1 MNCIWAV
8 VPAAGSGRR
17 LGGEVPKQYL
27 EIAGAPLMEHT
38 LRAVL
43 ESPDIRGIVVAL
55 DPSDRRAEAI
65 DSLADVRVRT
75 IPGGA
80 KRADSVMAGLQL
92 LAAEGKEDDW
102 VLVHDAA
109 RPCLPLE
116 SLTAL
121 IEQARQSGEGV
132 ILAEP
137 VADTLKQVAEGG
149 QISGTVDR
157 RSLWRAQTP
166 QLFPLFPLRAA
177 LGRCLDEGLS
187 VTDEAMAME
196 RAGEPVHVV
205 EGPSSNIK
213 ITVEADLAFADLVL
227 RERRAVT

>member
-1 MNCIWAV
+1 
-8 VPAAGSGRR
+8 
-17 LGGEVPKQYL
+17 
-27 EIAGAPLMEHT
+27 
-38 LRAVL
+38 
-43 ESPDIRGIVVAL
+43 
-55 DPSDRRAEAI
+55 
-65 DSLADVRVRT
+65 
-75 IPGGA
+75 
-80 KRADSVMAGLQL
+80 MAGLEL
-92 LAAEGKEDDW
+92 LATEGAEEDW

-121 IEQARQSGEGV
+121 IERARRSGEGV

-137 VADTLKQVAEGG
+137 VADTLKQVGEDG

-157 RSLWRAQTP
+157 QSLWRAQTP
-166 QLFPLFPLRAA
+166 QLFPLFALRAA
-177 LGRCLDEGLS
+177 LGQCLEEGLS

-213 ITVEADLAFADLVL
+213 VTVEADLAFADLVL
-227 RERRAVT
+227 RKRGVQ